1 MADVSPDA
9 LIGELA
15 ESYLNSRCVH
25 VAANLGIADVLSDDP
40 RPVAEVAKTLG
51 VDPTALGRVLRH
63 LASLGVFA
71 FEEAGVRNNDASEV
85 LRSDSPSGL
94 LPLTRMLGLPIIWQ
108 SLESLEDTVRTGRPG
123 ATFHDPAGFFGYLD
137 THPDESHVYDEGMT
151 AMTVRRIARTIPHYD
166 FSRFGGVA
174 DVGGGRGHLLR
185 AVLDAVPAARGILV
199 DRAQV
204 VKDLPPHDRIT
215 VQPGSFFT
223 DQLPA
228 ADCYL
233 LSNIIHDWADDEALA
248 ILRAVR
254 AAAPQDATLLLFEFV
269 VPDDADE
276 FEASDI
282 DLWMLSLVGGRER
295 TLDEYADLLQQ
306 AGWRL
311 TRAVPTEVQTII
323 EAMPS

>member
-1 MADVSPDA
+1 
-9 LIGELA
+9 
-15 ESYLNSRCVH
+15 
-25 VAANLGIADVLSDDP
+25 
-40 RPVAEVAKTLG
+40 
-51 VDPTALGRVLRH
+51 
-63 LASLGVFA
+63 
-71 FEEAGVRNNDASEV
+71 
-85 LRSDSPSGL
+85 
-94 LPLTRMLGLPIIWQ
+94 
-108 SLESLEDTVRTGRPG
+108 
-123 ATFHDPAGFFGYLD
+123 
-137 THPDESHVYDEGMT
+137 
-151 AMTVRRIARTIPHYD
+151 
-166 FSRFGGVA
+166 
-174 DVGGGRGHLLR
+174 
-185 AVLDAVPAARGILV
+185 
-199 DRAQV
+199 
-204 VKDLPPHDRIT
+204 